1 MTRALTILVG
11 ALVFYIYFCDRKM
24 LAFSMKKI
32 LLLED
37 DLTYSKIIKKFLE
50 KNQYLV
56 TTATKLVDA
65 YSVMERESPELI
77 ITDYRLPDG
86 TGMEILERI
95 INSKK
100 HTPVILI
107 TNYSDI
113 RTAVKSMKMGA
124 FEYITKPVNPDEL
137 LATVN
142 EAFNVKNLPSA
153 ASAESESAVP
163 AASSQDSEDDYFVG
177 ESRVALQI
185 EQYINLVAPTDMSV
199 IVLGESGTG
208 KEYIA
213 KRIHQKSKRS
223 SGPFVA
229 IDCGALSKD
238 LAGSELFGHVKGAF
252 TGASDNKTGHFE
264 SAKGGTIFLD
274 EIGNLSYEVQIKL
287 LRAIQERK
295 IRKIGG
301 NKDIDIDVRIIV
313 ATNEDLAVAAKNGEF
328 REDLYHRLNEFSM
341 EASPLR
347 ERKEDLF
354 KFADLFLQASN
365 RSLEKEVSGFSEE
378 VKDVFMNYSWPGN
391 LREFKNIIKRAVL
404 LTGEGEITA
413 DVIPLDLSLPENS
426 IVEIGGAKDLKSSFE
441 EQEKTLIIKTLEEVK
456 YNKSKAAKIL
466 DMDRKTLYNK
476 LEKYSID

>member
-1 MTRALTILVG
+1 
-11 ALVFYIYFCDRKM
+11 
-24 LAFSMKKI
+24 MKKI
-32 LLLED
+32 LLIED

-50 KNQYLV
+50 KNGYDVV
-56 TTATKLVDA
+56 TSTKLMDA
-65 YSVMERESPELI
+65 YSLLERTNPELV

-86 TGMEILERI
+86 TGMEILEKI
-95 INSKK
+95 IESKK
-100 HTPVILI
+100 NTPVILI

-137 LATVN
+137 LATVK
-142 EAFNVKNLPSA
+142 EAFSDKSG
-153 ASAESESAVP
+153 
-163 AASSQDSEDDYFVG
+163 ASSPHSPTDHSKSTRPLPTEDDYFVG
-177 ESRVALQI
+177 QSKVALQI

-238 LAGSELFGHVKGAF
+238 LAGSELFGHVRGAF
-252 TGASDNKTGHFE
+252 TGALDNKTGHFE

-313 ATNEDLAVAAKNGEF
+313 ATNEDLAVSAKNGEF

-341 EASPLR
+341 EASSLR
-347 ERKEDLF
+347 DRKEDLF
-354 KFADLFLQASN
+354 QFAELFLNASN
-365 RSLEKEVSGFSEE
+365 ASLEKNVTGYSDE
-378 VKDVFMNYSWPGN
+378 VKEIFMNYSWPGN

-404 LTGEGEITA
+404 LTGEGEIKP
-413 DVIPLDLSLPENS
+413 DVIPIDLSLPENS
-426 IVEIGGAKDLKSSFE
+426 ITEIGDAKDLKTSFE
-441 EQEKTLIIKTLEEVK
+441 EQERSLIIKTLEEVK

-476 LEKYSID
+476 LEKYSIE

>member
-1 MTRALTILVG
+1 
-11 ALVFYIYFCDRKM
+11 
-24 LAFSMKKI
+24 MKKI

-50 KNQYLV
+50 KNDYLV

-65 YSVMERESPELI
+65 YSLMERESPELI

-86 TGMEILERI
+86 TGMEILEKI

-142 EAFNVKNLPSA
+142 EAFNAKNLPSNTVEA
-153 ASAESESAVP
+153 DEAILAL
-163 AASSQDSEDDYFVG
+163 SQDTEDDYFVG

-213 KRIHQKSKRS
+213 KRIHQKSKRGT
-223 SGPFVA
+223 GPFVA
-229 IDCGALSKD
+229 IDCGALSKE

-365 RSLEKEVSGFSEE
+365 KSLEKNVTGFSDE
-378 VKDVFMNYSWPGN
+378 VKDIFMNYSWPGN

-426 IVEIGGAKDLKSSFE
+426 VVEIGGAKDLKSSFE
-441 EQEKTLIIKTLEEVK
+441 EQEKSLIIKTLEEVK